1 MIADHA
7 HKMLK
12 YQEKNV
18 KSFRIT
24 GIAVIIFAAFSSI
37 SHAQQADTEA
47 AAATKKLGAFLGKW
61 TTVGTFANG
70 EKATTELE
78 CRWSAQGYFL
88 VCEQHVKLAHREQQQ
103 LTVYSYNPNDHT
115 YQYAT
120 FSDPG
125 MGGKPRSSRSSHLK
139 TEARHGNRSWMDR
152 RTRSP
157 IDPCKLQEHPC
168 SRKFKAWLERF
179 PGEKYPAME
188 RWPKQQ
194 ASPERPGR

>member
-1 MIADHA
+1 M
-7 HKMLK
+7 
-12 YQEKNV
+12 
-18 KSFRIT
+18 KSFRIM
-24 GIAVIIFAAFSSI
+24 GIAVIMFAAFSSI

-61 TTVGTFANG
+61 TTVGTFASG
-70 EKATTELE
+70 EKAATELE

-125 MGGKPRSSRSSHLK
+125 MKPSSGTVEINGNIWTYNSSFENHGKTTQIRNTNEFRDSGKTEVFKIVTSEDGGKTWQPLLDGSAHK
-139 TEARHGNRSWMDR
+139 IAD
-152 RTRSP
+152 
-157 IDPCKLQEHPC
+157 
-168 SRKFKAWLERF
+168 
-179 PGEKYPAME
+179 
-188 RWPKQQ
+188 
-194 ASPERPGR
+194 